1 MGRDLRKVSHDDVA
15 RILRQIRDELG
26 QGPRSGEPLQGEFK
40 GLFKLRIGEYRV
52 VYTVSGDDVVVLRIR
67 HRAKAYD

>member
-1 MGRDLRKVSHDDVA
+1 VNRDLGKVSRDDVT

-26 QGPRSGEPLQGEFK
+26 RNPGSGERLKGEFK
-40 GLFKLRIGEYRV
+40 GLYKFRVGEYRV
-52 VYTVSGDDVVVLRIR
+52 IYTLSGDDVVVLRIR